1 MKADVSKIPSRSLLA
16 VLFLI
21 ASLAGSVTPVLAQ
34 SISITAS
41 TQEHTM
47 NNIDIAKTYIKAVQ
61 TGDQATLG
69 SLISPEVIWHQ
80 PGNNQ
85 FSGTHRG
92 MAAVGP
98 MLGKMMEVSKGTFA
112 ITRADHYMSNGD
124 WVAITIEFAGQVN
137 GIQLKQ
143 PGVDLIRIE
152 SSKIVEVRLFSS
164 DQAQEDAFWGR

>member
-1 MKADVSKIPSRSLLA
+1 MAMKTLPSRSLLA
-16 VLFLI
+16 VLFLT
-21 ASLAGSVTPVLAQ
+21 ASLTGGITPVLAQ
-34 SISITAS
+34 SISTTAS

-47 NNIDIAKTYIKAVQ
+47 NNIDIAKSYIKAVQ

-152 SSKIVEVRLFSS
+152 GSKIVEVRLFSS